1 MNNNEIFV
9 SMVQGVAQI
18 IRPWKI
24 ALIVCNVTW
33 LAVVIS
39 LILR

>member
-9 SMVQGVAQI
+9 SMVQGVAQL
-18 IRPWKI
+18 IRPWKV
-24 ALIVCNVTW
+24 ALIVSNVLW
-33 LAVVIS
+33 LAVIIS